1 MSAADLGKFSKGF
14 AVWRQILGNAP
25 PDDLPQL
32 FANAAAEVAGFVA
45 KGLDK
50 VIAADELTDMAIGAG
65 FDDFD
70 LVQATIADAFKAPPG
85 NGKAGNTKGKTEQG
99 IIVMPKNNFVARF
112 KPLSY
117 LVEGMLQRGFIYALT
132 GATSHA
138 KSAIALALAE
148 LVSSPD
154 RNAMFGKHRVEKGR
168 VLYFVGE
175 NPDDIR
181 MRVIGADSLRSDDH
195 PENDELYFIV
205 GQIEIGK
212 HFDEIRDA
220 VAAIGGVDLVTVDTS
235 AAYFLG
241 DEELSNT
248 QMGTHARMLRK
259 LTELPGN
266 PCVLVLCHPVK
277 HPQDWTQLLPR
288 GGGAFLAEM
297 DGNLTAWK
305 HDEVMVDL
313 NYTKMRG
320 PGFEPMTLKLETIHT
335 TKLDRRQ
342 RPRPANRARRARCI
356 SRGRSPGRSLGRR

>member
-1 MSAADLGKFSKGF
+1 
-14 AVWRQILGNAP
+14 
-25 PDDLPQL
+25 
-32 FANAAAEVAGFVA
+32 
-45 KGLDK
+45 
-50 VIAADELTDMAIGAG
+50 
-65 FDDFD
+65 
-70 LVQATIADAFKAPPG
+70 
-85 NGKAGNTKGKTEQG
+85 
-99 IIVMPKNNFVARF
+99 MPKNNFVSRF

-117 LVEGMLQRGFIYALT
+117 LVEGILQRGFIYALT

-181 MRVIGADSLRSDDH
+181 MRVIGADSLRNDDH

-205 GQIEIGK
+205 GQVEIGK
-212 HFDEIRDA
+212 DFNEIRDA
-220 VAAIGGVDLVTVDTS
+220 VAAIGGVDLVIVDTS

-248 QMGTHARMLRK
+248 QMGTHARMLRR

-266 PCVLVLCHPVK
+266 PSVLVLCHPVK

-320 PGFEPMTLKLETIHT
+320 PGFEPMTLKLEVIHT
-335 TKLDRRQ
+335 VRLVDDKGRVLPTVRAIVVSTSEEDQQSGRLVEDENRVLIQMMYVPNQSLSDIARAVGWLNDKDEPLKARVQ
-342 RPRPANRARRARCI
+342 RAVSRLEKEKPLLVRKVRGHWELTDKGKEIATNAARVMPSNEAKQEA
-356 SRGRSPGRSLGRR
+356 LL